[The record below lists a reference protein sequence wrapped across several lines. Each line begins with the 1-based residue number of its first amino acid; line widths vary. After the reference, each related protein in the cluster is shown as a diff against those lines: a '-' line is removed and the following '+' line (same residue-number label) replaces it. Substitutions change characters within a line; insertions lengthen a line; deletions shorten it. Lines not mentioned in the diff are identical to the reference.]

1 MDILWIVI
9 TVIFF
14 VVCLAYV
21 GFLAK
26 EGKTW
31 KT

>member
-1 MDILWIVI
+1 MDVVWIALSL
-9 TVIFF
+9 IFF
-14 VVCLAYV
+14 GVCLAYV
-21 GFLAK
+21 IFLAQ

>member
-1 MDILWIVI
+1 MDIVWIVI
-9 TVIFF
+9 TVLFF
-14 VVCLAYV
+14 VICLAYV
-21 GFLAK
+21 GFLFK

>member
-1 MDILWIVI
+1 MDVI
-9 TVIFF
+9 MVVIPLIFF
-14 VVCLAYV
+14 GVCLAYV

-26 EGKTW
+26 EGKIW

>member
-1 MDILWIVI
+1 MDVVWIAI
-9 TVIFF
+9 SLIFF
-14 VVCLAYV
+14 GVCLAYV
-21 GFLAK
+21 GFLSK

>member
-1 MDILWIVI
+1 MDVLWIAI
-9 TVIFF
+9 SLIFF
-14 VVCLAYV
+14 AGCLTYV
-21 GFLAK
+21 SFLTK

>member
-1 MDILWIVI
+1 MDLVWIGISLV
-9 TVIFF
+9 FF
-14 VVCLAYV
+14 GVCLAYV

-26 EGKTW
+26 EGKIW

>member
-1 MDILWIVI
+1 MDSVWIVM
-9 TVIFF
+9 VLIFF
-14 VVCLAYV
+14 GICLVYV
-21 GFLAK
+21 AFLAG

>member
-1 MDILWIVI
+1 MDIVWIAI
-9 TVIFF
+9 SLIFF
-14 VVCLAYV
+14 GVCLTYV
-21 GFLAK
+21 AFLAG

>member
-1 MDILWIVI
+1 MDVVWIAI

-14 VVCLAYV
+14 AVGLAYI

-26 EGKTW
+26 EGKIW

>member
-1 MDILWIVI
+1 MDVMWIAI
-9 TVIFF
+9 SLLIF

>member
-1 MDILWIVI
+1 MDVVWIAI
-9 TVIFF
+9 PLIFF

-21 GFLAK
+21 GFLAQ

>member
-1 MDILWIVI
+1 MDVIWIAI
-9 TVIFF
+9 PLIFF
-14 VVCLAYV
+14 GACLAYV

-26 EGKTW
+26 EGKIW